1 MEKSDEYI
9 DYLAYVRFLVK
20 VTGEHPDASALE
32 RIVLKNAVEK
42 SEMQTLWIIL
52 KKLALASAVVTICLL
67 CVVILEILLK

>member
-9 DYLAYVRFLVK
+9 DYAAYVRFLAK

-32 RIVLKNAVEK
+32 KGILKNTVER

-52 KKLALASAVVTICLL
+52 KKLVIATAVVAVCLL
-67 CVVILEILLK
+67 GAVVLEYLLK

>member
-9 DYLAYVRFLVK
+9 DYSAYVRFLVK

-32 RIVLKNAVEK
+32 RIVLKNAVER

-52 KKLALASAVVTICLL
+52 KKLAFASAAVTICLL
-67 CVVILEILLK
+67 GVVILEILLK

>member
-9 DYLAYVRFLVK
+9 DYSAYVRFLVK

-32 RIVLKNAVEK
+32 RSVLENAVEK

-52 KKLALASAVVTICLL
+52 KKLAFASAVVIICLL

>member
-9 DYLAYVRFLVK
+9 DYSAYVRFLVK

-32 RIVLKNAVEK
+32 RSVLENAVEK
-42 SEMQTLWIIL
+42 SEMQRLWIIL
-52 KKLALASAVVTICLL
+52 KKLAFASAVVTICLL

>member
-9 DYLAYVRFLVK
+9 DYSAYVSFLIK

-32 RIVLKNAVEK
+32 RSVLENAVEK

-52 KKLALASAVVTICLL
+52 KKLAFASAVVTICLL
-67 CVVILEILLK
+67 CIVILEILLK